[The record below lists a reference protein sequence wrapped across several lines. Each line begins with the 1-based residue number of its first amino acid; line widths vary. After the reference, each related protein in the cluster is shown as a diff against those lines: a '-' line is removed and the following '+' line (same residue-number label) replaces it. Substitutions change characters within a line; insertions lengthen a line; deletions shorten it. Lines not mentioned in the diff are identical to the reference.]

1 MSRNKVIDA
10 LKGLAIILVV
20 IGHAIPEAAAVSH
33 GGRGLIEVFPQL
45 WVPLRIAR
53 DPSFEAVYSF
63 QMPLF
68 AFLSGFVLWRPK
80 PPEPKTFVRKR
91 VSGLVVPYFA
101 WFGVFFL
108 VAMLFGSPYPQ
119 GFVRSLMNVA
129 THSPSQGGLWYLYAL
144 FVSSMLL
151 LAIVRTGW
159 SRWLLPVS
167 ALLAAAAQTL
177 PAVSGTTL
185 LGAVVVSLTYPY
197 VALGYMVASKSELLP
212 RVKGRLAIGGFL
224 GFALVFSMI
233 YPVDVPGTN
242 LTSRLVAG
250 LGGPMQLRIAFTQV
264 LLYVGAV
271 CAIAAVVGIYHFA
284 SGRFLSTQAWL
295 GRRTLGIYAMHGLAS
310 RVGVLAGV
318 HNWIVLTAISLAVSL
333 AATLVLERMGVLSQ
347 VFLGAPAHESIR
359 PPRPPRLHYDAPDNE
374 KELSVG

>member
-1 MSRNKVIDA
+1 LQRNRFIDA

-33 GGRGLIEVFPQL
+33 GGRGLLEVFPQL
-45 WVPLRIAR
+45 WVPLRVAR
-53 DPSFEAVYSF
+53 NPVFEAIYSF

-80 PPEPKTFVRKR
+80 PLEPKTFVRKR

-108 VAMLFGSPYPQ
+108 VATLFGSPYPQ
-119 GFVRSLMNVA
+119 GFVRSLVSVA
-129 THSPSQGGLWYLYAL
+129 THSPSSGGLWYLYAL

-151 LAIVRTGW
+151 LAMVRTRW
-159 SRWLLPVS
+159 SRWLLPAS
-167 ALLAAAAQTL
+167 ALLVAAVQTL
-177 PAVSGTTL
+177 PAVSDTTL
-185 LGAVVVSLTYPY
+185 LGSVVVSLTYPY
-197 VALGYMVASKSELLP
+197 VVLGYMVASNADVLP
-212 RVKGRLAIGGFL
+212 RLKGRLALGGAL
-224 GFALVFSMI
+224 GFALVFSLMS
-233 YPVDVPGTN
+233 PVDVPGTN
-242 LTSRLVAG
+242 LISRFVAG
-250 LGGPMQLRIAFTQV
+250 LGGRMPLRIASTQV

-271 CAIAAVVGIYHFA
+271 CAIAALVGIYHFG
-284 SGRFLSTQAWL
+284 SGRFVSAQAWL

-310 RVGVLAGV
+310 RAGVLAGV
-318 HNWIVLTAISLAVSL
+318 HNWILLTAISLALSL

-347 VFLGAPAHESIR
+347 VFLGASARVSAA
-359 PPRPPRLHYDAPDNE
+359 PPRPPRLDDAPENE